1 MLAQLLRCQQQVLS
15 ADRLTEVAGQG
26 KQLIDNAAK
35 LCAGADVVRPG
46 SVLTHRTA
54 QGLSQYAP
62 LFFQRSPVQQRQT
75 LLQRPVQS
83 RLGRLD
89 KARCELMKQSTNFF
103 GSADQQFAVL
113 LCRTT
118 FLRDNLQQACQHGG
132 KFSQFRQTH
141 PTCIICQTSR

>member
-1 MLAQLLRCQQQVLS
+1 MLRCQQQVLS

-26 KQLIDNAAK
+26 KQLVDDTAK

-46 SVLTHRTA
+46 GVLTHRTA

-62 LFFQRSPVQQRQT
+62 LFFQRLPAQQRQT
-75 LLQRPVQS
+75 LLQRRAQN

-89 KARCELMKQSTNFF
+89 KARCELVKQSTNFF
-103 GSADQQFAVL
+103 GSANQQFAVL
-113 LCRTT
+113 LCRIT
-118 FLRDNLQQACQHGG
+118 FLRDSLQQACQQSG

-141 PTCIICQTSR
+141 PACIICQTSR